1 MADTI
6 LTVRNVHLAF
16 GGLQVLMD
24 VSLDIEEGDILGLV
38 GPNGAGKTALLNCMN
53 GVYTPNEG
61 TILFQGHRI
70 NGLPPYQIASLGI
83 GRTFQ
88 LIELFSQM
96 TVLENT
102 LLGEHS
108 KLKTG
113 VFAGGL
119 FWGPCR
125 REEASA
131 RRKAE
136 EILYFLELS
145 PYRNRVVGSLS
156 FGIQKLV
163 GLARAMVMEP
173 RLLLLDEIASGL
185 SREEKEDLA
194 RFLLRIKYEKR
205 TPMIWVEHDMRM
217 ITEIVDRIVC
227 LNYGRK
233 IAEGIPSD
241 VLNDPQVTE
250 AYIGKANVRK

>member
-1 MADTI
+1 MVETI
-6 LTVRNVHLAF
+6 LAVRNIHLAF
-16 GGLQVLMD
+16 GGLEVLMD

-53 GVYTPNEG
+53 GVYTPDQG
-61 TILFQGHRI
+61 DILFQGRRI
-70 NGLPPYQIASLGI
+70 NGVPPYRIAALGI

-108 KLKTG
+108 KLKTN

-119 FWGPCR
+119 FLGPCQ
-125 REEASA
+125 REEVEA

-145 PYRNRVVGSLS
+145 SYRNRVVGNLS
-156 FGIQKLV
+156 FGVQKLV

-173 RLLLLDEIASGL
+173 KLLLLDEIASGL

-205 TPMIWVEHDMRM
+205 IPMIWVEHDMRM
-217 ITEIVDRIVC
+217 ITEIVDRVVC

-233 IAEGIPSD
+233 IAEGIPRD